1 VFFPISR
8 IVALVMAGIL
18 CFGILVPLSLAR
30 HSLALA
36 IVVAVVYIAYVIA
49 NIVLWQRMRPRA

>member
-1 VFFPISR
+1 MLFPISR

-49 NIVLWQRMRPRA
+49 NIVLWQRMRPLA

>member
-1 VFFPISR
+1 VLFPVSR
-8 IVALVMAGIL
+8 IVSLVMAGVL

-36 IVVAVVYIAYVIA
+36 VVVAVVYIAYLVA
-49 NIVLWQRMRPRA
+49 NFILWKRMRSRA

>member
-1 VFFPISR
+1 MLFPISR
-8 IVALVMAGIL
+8 IVALLMAGIL

-36 IVVAVVYIAYVIA
+36 IVVAVVYIAYLIA

>member
-1 VFFPISR
+1 MLFPVSR
-8 IVALVMAGIL
+8 IIALVMAGIL

-36 IVVAVVYIAYVIA
+36 IVVSVVYVAYLIA
-49 NIVLWQRMRPRA
+49 NVILWQRMRPRA

>member
-1 VFFPISR
+1 VLFPISR

>member
-1 VFFPISR
+1 MLFPISR

-36 IVVAVVYIAYVIA
+36 IVVAVVYIAYLTA
-49 NIVLWQRMRPRA
+49 NIVLWHRMRRRA

>member
-1 VFFPISR
+1 VLFPISR
-8 IVALVMAGIL
+8 IVALLMAGIL

-36 IVVAVVYIAYVIA
+36 IVVAVVYIAYLIA

>member
-1 VFFPISR
+1 MLFPVSR
-8 IVALVMAGIL
+8 IIALIMAGIL

-36 IVVAVVYIAYVIA
+36 IVISVVYVAYLIA
-49 NIVLWQRMRPRA
+49 NVILWQRMRPRA

>member
-1 VFFPISR
+1 MLFPISR

>member
-1 VFFPISR
+1 MLFPVSR
-8 IVALVMAGIL
+8 IIALVMAGIL

-36 IVVAVVYIAYVIA
+36 IVISVVYVAYLIA
-49 NIVLWQRMRPRA
+49 NIILWQRMRPRA

>member
-1 VFFPISR
+1 MLVPISR

-36 IVVAVVYIAYVIA
+36 IAVAIVYIAYVIA

>member
-1 VFFPISR
+1 MLFPVSR
-8 IVALVMAGIL
+8 VIALIMAGIL

-36 IVVAVVYIAYVIA
+36 IVISVVYIAYLIA
-49 NIVLWQRMRPRA
+49 NIILWQRTRPRA